1 MDISLTQGFTKKVCG
16 SCGVIFFI
24 SEELE
29 KECLATGQAWTCPNG
44 HRRSY
49 VESEAAKYK
58 RLYEAEKAE
67 KARAKQYHI
76 NAITVIQDLEKKVE
90 KLQAKKKKVSRKGK

>member
-16 SCGVIFFI
+16 SCGVTFFV

-29 KECLATGQAWTCPNG
+29 KEYLATGQAWTCPNG

-49 VESEAAKYK
+49 VESDASKYK
-58 RLYEAEKAE
+58 RLYEAEKATAE
-67 KARAKQYHI
+67 RLRIMVVNRDNH
-76 NAITVIQDLEKKVE
+76 VSGLMKKVE
-90 KLQAKKKKVSRKGK
+90 KLQAKNKKVNGKGI